1 MTNMASRSR
10 LFQRAR
16 SHVRV
21 YSLVLALSLTVSACG
36 FHLRGDGGHYT
47 LPFPTM
53 YVGLPESSPLAVD
66 LKRNINANGSTTVVK
81 TAKEA
86 EGIIEVISNPE
97 HTKTKTILS
106 LNSNGRVR
114 QYLLSYSIVFRV
126 VDKQG
131 AVLLPPTSIAL
142 SRPIDFNETQLLAK
156 EQEEALLYKD
166 MQTDLVQ
173 QMMRRIAAIKMT
185 RMSVPASTPASTPN
199 PAPTQSAPAVPIL

>member
-1 MTNMASRSR
+1 MASRSR

>member
-10 LFQRAR
+10 LLQRVR
-16 SHVRV
+16 SHARV
-21 YSLVLALSLTVSACG
+21 CSLVLAVSLTVSACG

-86 EGIIEVISNPE
+86 DGIVDVISNPE

-114 QYLLSYSIVFRV
+114 QYLLQYSIVFRV
-126 VDKQG
+126 LDKQG
-131 AVLLPPTSIAL
+131 AVLLPPTAISL

-173 QMMRRIAAIKMT
+173 QMMRRIAAIKLT
-185 RMSVPASTPASTPN
+185 RMSVPASTPS
-199 PAPTQSAPAVPIL
+199 PAPTPSAPAVPIL

>member
-10 LFQRAR
+10 LFQSAR
-16 SHVRV
+16 
-21 YSLVLALSLTVSACG
+21 LGGIVLALSLTLSACG

-114 QYLLSYSIVFRV
+114 QYLLQYSIVFRV
-126 VDKQG
+126 LNRQG
-131 AVLLPPTSIAL
+131 AELLGPTSIAL

-185 RMSVPASTPASTPN
+185 RMSVPASTPS